1 MQQFLDPSPCIHLT
15 TAWCIL
21 VAISWEG
28 TFLGGNF
35 LGGNYPGWEFSVWE
49 LSWVGIFLGGNFPGV
64 NYPGGHFPP
73 SGSFQVTHICF
84 LKYLYQNFLLLP
96 VQSKL
101 KAFSYFCV
109 FIAFSRLKI
118 LLRCHCLCWTGYL
131 STS

>member
-1 MQQFLDPSPCIHLT
+1 MQQFLDPSPCIHLI

-28 TFLGGNF
+28 IFLGRNF
-35 LGGNYPGWEFSVWE
+35 LVGNYPECEFSVWE
-49 LSWVGIFLGGNFPGV
+49 LSWVGIFLGGSFPSG
-64 NYPGGHFPP
+64 NHPGGNFLG
-73 SGSFQVTHICF
+73 GSFHVTHICF

-96 VQSKL
+96 VQFKL

-118 LLRCHCLCWTGYL
+118 LLRCHCLCWIGYL